1 MIEDL
6 IQEVKAS
13 MDKSVE
19 SYQKDI
25 KRIRT
30 GRASLALLDG
40 IMVDYYGSSTPI
52 NQLATLSIPE
62 ARQIV
67 IQPWDSQAVPDIEKA
82 IHKSELGLTPS
93 NDGKLI
99 RIVLPPL
106 TAERRKEL
114 VKLVKKD
121 ERGVQGSSAESPPRC
136 ERDAQRAEKG
146 QRRSPKTTCT
156 KVRSEFRKTRMNYI
170 AKLDKV
176 HDRKRSRDYGNLK
189 SARLS
194 VLFCS
199 PFANQI
205 AGDRLF
211 FPMGEL

>member
-6 IQEVKAS
+6 IQEVKTS

-19 SYQKDI
+19 AFQKDI

-82 IHKSELGLTPS
+82 ILKSELGLTPS

-114 VKLVKKD
+114 VKVVRKMSEEFK
-121 ERGVQGSSAESPPRC
+121 VQVRNHR
-136 ERDAQRAEKG
+136 RDANEMLKEMKKEKEISEDDMHKG
-146 QRRSPKTTCT
+146 QERVQKTTDD
-156 KVRSEFRKTRMNYI
+156 YI

-176 HDRKRSRDYGNLK
+176 LAEKE
-189 SARLS
+189 AE
-194 VLFCS
+194 
-199 PFANQI
+199 I
-205 AGDRLF
+205 
-211 FPMGEL
+211 MEI